1 LGWHIDDPLPV
12 PPEFRW
18 IAEVGSVESREMHR
32 TFNMG
37 MGMVLAVSQSVAGSV
52 LEWLAERLPG
62 TRRVGSV
69 NNDGRK
75 VTHADPSVVFEHY

>member
-1 LGWHIDDPLPV
+1 
-12 PPEFRW
+12 
-18 IAEVGSVESREMHR
+18 
-32 TFNMG
+32 
-37 MGMVLAVSQSVAGSV
+37 MVLAVSQSVAGSV